1 MPSPVN
7 DAGKVIIAEDKIK
20 LKKFSGGG
28 ELNIYPQVRSFD
40 IYEDLDNFTVAADFY
55 IVDGI
60 ELINKFPLGGEELIT
75 VTLQTPSK
83 GAITYDFMIDSIQHM
98 KNNDMGNMR
107 AYMLRCVTKDFL
119 KNASM
124 SYTKRYKDRP
134 YDVALSEVLNS
145 DMGAEVSLE
154 TLELTKGKFDYVI
167 NNKRP
172 FQVIDL
178 IRERAVSGEGNLSS
192 VFVFYQDN
200 KGYHFTTVEKLIKER
215 KGGPT
220 YKIRNAQRNL
230 PIEENV
236 NMEEILSYEVISQGR
251 QINKTISGAMRTQIR
266 QFDIL
271 RGTYY
276 ETEEY
281 INQSD
286 HGSYAKID
294 AGIDLNSGDFNSF
307 TQEYPSVSKMTVKDS
322 LRPEMEHNKNIH
334 YQRPF
339 IERMSQQGVRIRIYG
354 NTDMRVGD
362 VVTLEV
368 PEISGVTR
376 KPKPVDIFSNNYI
389 ITALKHRCD
398 KNQDNSF
405 THTMVYELRKP
416 DQYGKPLG

>member
-1 MPSPVN
+1 
-7 DAGKVIIAEDKIK
+7 
-20 LKKFSGGG
+20 
-28 ELNIYPQVRSFD
+28 
-40 IYEDLDNFTVAADFY
+40 
-55 IVDGI
+55 
-60 ELINKFPLGGEELIT
+60 
-75 VTLQTPSK
+75 
-83 GAITYDFMIDSIQHM
+83 
-98 KNNDMGNMR
+98 
-107 AYMLRCVTKDFL
+107 
-119 KNASM
+119 
-124 SYTKRYKDRP
+124 
-134 YDVALSEVLNS
+134 
-145 DMGAEVSLE
+145 
-154 TLELTKGKFDYVI
+154 
-167 NNKRP
+167 
-172 FQVIDL
+172 
-178 IRERAVSGEGNLSS
+178 
-192 VFVFYQDN
+192 
-200 KGYHFTTVEKLIKER
+200 
-215 KGGPT
+215 
-220 YKIRNAQRNL
+220 
-230 PIEENV
+230 
-236 NMEEILSYEVISQGR
+236 MEEILSYEVISQGR